1 MKPGDKP
8 PAQGARATIEVLAR
22 GVCIVDRHLLLC
34 RGLRA
39 GNLYLPGG
47 HVEFGEGA
55 SAALAREIHEE
66 LGVKAVVGRFL
77 GCVEHCF
84 VQQGRRHAEINLLFA
99 LRLRSLRPGAAPASR
114 ESWIA
119 FEWLPLTGLARS
131 RLEPAPLRRL
141 LPRWLREGAG
151 FGSSASF
158 KRRSR

>member
-1 MKPGDKP
+1 MKSGDKQP
-8 PAQGARATIEVLAR
+8 VQGARATIEVLAR

-34 RGLRA
+34 RGLLA

-99 LRLRSLRPGAAPASR
+99 LRLRRLLAAPR
-114 ESWIA
+114 
-119 FEWLPLTGLARS
+119 
-131 RLEPAPLRRL
+131 
-141 LPRWLREGAG
+141 
-151 FGSSASF
+151 
-158 KRRSR
+158 